1 MISVEDKVD
10 TYQIDT
16 YNTTNTINLFLKGSN
31 TNMSVQYTLIGL
43 KEKGKKNQQVF
54 QCLAL
59 SFTLK
64 KLQVLSLPCQR
75 IWPKV
80 LPKMKERAIC
90 ILISCWVKFRMNRQT
105 KRPLVATLHAIFAN
119 HAHI

>member
-1 MISVEDKVD
+1 
-10 TYQIDT
+10 
-16 YNTTNTINLFLKGSN
+16 
-31 TNMSVQYTLIGL
+31 MSVQYTLIGL

-80 LPKMKERAIC
+80 LPKIKERVIC
-90 ILISCWVKFRMNRQT
+90 ISPFMLGKVQNEQT
-105 KRPLVATLHAIFAN
+105 NKMTPS
-119 HAHI
+119 